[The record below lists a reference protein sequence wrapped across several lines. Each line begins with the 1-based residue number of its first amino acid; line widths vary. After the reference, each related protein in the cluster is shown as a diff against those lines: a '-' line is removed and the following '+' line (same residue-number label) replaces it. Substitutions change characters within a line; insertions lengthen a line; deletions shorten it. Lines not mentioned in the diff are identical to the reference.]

1 MRGAGYRNM
10 IAVAPCWKVGR
21 IQYCRTRSPR
31 LDGTAETLSGSIEL
45 GIFDESERVRARG
58 SQAHA
63 RRSWPLSARLL
74 VGALF
79 VLNILLAAFF
89 VKTEIERPGTPAIL
103 HSPKAGPTPKL
114 NATPD
119 QGSSRGLTSPAIE
132 ARPVASPGPQM
143 AKRGPIKT
151 LPKALG
157 AGLRA
162 SKPSRAALPAPM
174 RRTVIYPSPEPLVGT
189 PAPVRNPAVSSSA
202 SANISRPGRA
212 PSFGSP
218 GAGVPSSAGTHPNA
232 PAASALNPAAIGHGL
247 TAKGTRSGA
256 VATVA
261 SVRLPA
267 MEKELVTP
275 HRPVA
280 PAGVKVEII
289 PRPPVTLENCGD
301 DKVFIACPTLKI
313 RYDTPYTTPD
323 Q

>member
-1 MRGAGYRNM
+1 M
-10 IAVAPCWKVGR
+10 IGVAPCWKAGR
-21 IQYCRTRSPR
+21 IQYCRTRSRR

-89 VKTEIERPGTPAIL
+89 VKTEIERPGAPAIL
-103 HSPKAGPTPKL
+103 HSPKAGSTPKL

-119 QGSSRGLTSPAIE
+119 QGSSRGLTSPATE
-132 ARPVASPGPQM
+132 ARPVASPNQM
-143 AKRGPIKT
+143 AKRAPIKR
-151 LPKALG
+151 LPKALGAGLG

-174 RRTVIYPSPEPLVGT
+174 PRTVIYPPHESVVRT
-189 PAPVRNPAVSSSA
+189 PAPVRNPAASSSA

-212 PSFGSP
+212 PSFGIPS
-218 GAGVPSSAGTHPNA
+218 AGVPSSAGTHPNA
-232 PAASALNPAAIGHGL
+232 PAASALNPATIGHGL
-247 TAKGTRSGA
+247 TSKGTRSGA

-275 HRPVA
+275 HRHVA

-289 PRPPVTLENCGD
+289 PRPPVKLENCGD

-313 RYDTPYTTPD
+313 RYDTPYTSEAP
-323 Q
+323 

>member
-10 IAVAPCWKVGR
+10 IAVAPCCKVGR
-21 IQYCRTRSPR
+21 IQYCRTRFPR
-31 LDGTAETLSGSIEL
+31 LVGTTETLSGSIDL
-45 GIFDESERVRARG
+45 GIFDESEKVRAKG
-58 SQAHA
+58 SRAHA

-89 VKTEIERPGTPAIL
+89 VKTEIERPGAPAIL
-103 HSPKAGPTPKL
+103 HGPKAGPTPKL

-119 QGSSRGLTSPAIE
+119 QGSSTGLTSPATE
-132 ARPVASPGPQM
+132 ARPVASPSPQM
-143 AKRGPIKT
+143 AKRASIKR

-157 AGLRA
+157 AALGA
-162 SKPSRAALPAPM
+162 SKLSHAALSAPM
-174 RRTVIYPSPEPLVGT
+174 PRTVIYPSPEPLVRT
-189 PAPVRNPAVSSSA
+189 PAPVRNPAASSSA

-212 PSFGSP
+212 PSFGTP
-218 GAGVPSSAGTHPNA
+218 GAGAPSSAGTHPSA
-232 PAASALNPAAIGHGL
+232 PAASAFNPAAIGHGL

-289 PRPPVTLENCGD
+289 PRPPVKLENCGD

-313 RYDTPYTTPD
+313 RYDTPYTSEDP
-323 Q
+323 